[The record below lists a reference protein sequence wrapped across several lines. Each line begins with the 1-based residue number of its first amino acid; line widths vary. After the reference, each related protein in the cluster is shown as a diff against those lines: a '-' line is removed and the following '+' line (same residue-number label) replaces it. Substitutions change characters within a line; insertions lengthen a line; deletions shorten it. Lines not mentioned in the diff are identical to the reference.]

1 MNELSLSLA
10 LIGKRL
16 PAISD
21 LTEREALF
29 AAYRASRPQ
38 PRTIIEKRNT
48 DTAMVNWDWESLSE
62 TLGYLELP
70 EGWGNILVYLT
81 NPLILGIQSG
91 MMPPEILDIGI
102 QSSPLMLLI
111 RVLLIHAISE
121 EKEASRLIDETA
133 QELFDILKLIPK
145 LRNGGPR
152 LLPRMFN
159 CIHKLMTWTT

>member
-1 MNELSLSLA
+1 MNEFNMSLT

-21 LTEREALF
+21 LTERETLF

-38 PRTIIEKRNT
+38 PRTIIEKR
-48 DTAMVNWDWESLSE
+48 DTTIVNWDWESLSE

-91 MMPPEILDIGI
+91 MMPPEILDISI

-111 RVLLIHAISE
+111 RVLLINAISE
-121 EKEASRLIDETA
+121 QKEASRLIDETA
-133 QELFDILKLIPK
+133 QELFDIFKLMLK

-152 LLPRMFN
+152 LLPRMLN

>member
-1 MNELSLSLA
+1 M
-10 LIGKRL
+10 
-16 PAISD
+16 
-21 LTEREALF
+21 F

-38 PRTIIEKRNT
+38 ARTIIEKR
-48 DTAMVNWDWESLSE
+48 DTAVVNWDSLSE

-91 MMPPEILDIGI
+91 MMTPEILDITI

-111 RVLLIHAISE
+111 RVLLINAISE

-133 QELFDILKLIPK
+133 QELFDILKLMLK

-152 LLPRMFN
+152 LLQRLQD
-159 CIHKLMTWTT
+159 CIHKLMTWTIE